1 MSDWKSQNW
10 RGMSLVEVM
19 IAMVIF
25 AMVALGI
32 TKAVLQSTQIAQNNI
47 VRNTA
52 YTAAQG
58 YLEQIKSL
66 PLVTIREA
74 LADPEGTPLPTMSV
88 SALESGQIE
97 IDDALFL
104 DGPDDSLS
112 GQDDGSNFRRI
123 LIDLRE
129 VEGEEDPREVTMDT
143 WFDIDIEDVENR
155 SYSHS
160 ITIRFEA
167 RLRGFDD
174 RRVAGVLR
182 GMRAD
187 VQRTIAR

>member
-74 LADPEGTPLPTMSV
+74 LADPEETPLPTMSV

>member
-74 LADPEGTPLPTMSV
+74 LADPEETPLPTMSV
-88 SALESGQIE
+88 SALDSGQIE
-97 IDDALFL
+97 IDDSLFL

-129 VEGEEDPREVTMDT
+129 VEGEGDPREVTMDT

-187 VQRTIAR
+187 VKRTIAR

>member
-1 MSDWKSQNW
+1 MSMRKIES
-10 RGMSLVEVM
+10 RCGMSLVEVM

-25 AMVALGI
+25 MMLALGI
-32 TKAVLQSTQIAQNNI
+32 TQAVLQSTRIAQNNI

-66 PLVTIREA
+66 PFQAILDA
-74 LADPEGTPLPTMSV
+74 LDDPEETPLPTMSI
-88 SALESGQIE
+88 SAL
-97 IDDALFL
+97 DAVQLEVSDSLFL
-104 DGPDDSLS
+104 DGPDEPLA
-112 GQDDGSNFRRI
+112 GQEDGSNFREI

-129 VEGEEDPREVTMDT
+129 VEGGEDPREITMDT
-143 WFDIDIEDVENR
+143 WFDVDIEDVSHH
-155 SYSHS
+155 SYSHA

-167 RLRGFDD
+167 RLRGFSE

-187 VQRTIAR
+187 VQRTSAP